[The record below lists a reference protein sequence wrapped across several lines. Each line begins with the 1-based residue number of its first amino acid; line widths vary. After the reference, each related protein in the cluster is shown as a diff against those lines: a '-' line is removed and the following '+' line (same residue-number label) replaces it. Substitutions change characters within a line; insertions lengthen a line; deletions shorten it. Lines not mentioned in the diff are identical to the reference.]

1 MIYLNCSLVPMAER
15 ETERLVQGN
24 GDEEVPVTT
33 KNKGRM
39 VKIKQVIITLLEKLC
54 CLIKN
59 IDEQDIITA
68 LEKLVC
74 LLYLLT
80 GQFVPLPSRESKK
93 KSCCTV
99 LYCIVISLTVCL
111 VLNVIPFAITVF
123 DWAACPTRYYN
134 VCYSIMLHP
143 RHHANIPEILMSAKT
158 IHKPGED
165 SHSLLSAQNEL
176 EKFEIYARI
185 VLLVTSFSS
194 TTSYVLFLCAFIKL
208 YFWPHFKICCGR
220 EETQAEQN
228 ESQLSDEEEI
238 EKMNDKNIK
247 PLHPFDDSKWSENIE
262 ITENDHETSTRLTCK
277 EACSF
282 YLMLGVNV
290 SINLAMLGVFIGGQY
305 LMNRHPDEPLK
316 NEGKYHHTQ
325 KYEIMAVA
333 IYTYSLFCT
342 LLSCFLFSKL
352 AYGIQRKQNNT
363 ITFLKHINVATGN
376 LREEKSEVYDYLQNI
391 YPNRNFEDKSELD
404 VKLFYL
410 QERDKHFTKVAT
422 KTIKVFEHWFFFHWI
437 LYIASSFLSLSLFL
451 EAIIH
456 YVDSSLPDQKTV
468 TTGIDFHPLEI
479 IFLGLFSVSN
489 CLFFLYPCVRAA
501 SITDSRT
508 AQICYINQKYTKYE
522 HITPELKDKFV
533 NFLSGQSFGFS
544 LHILCAK
551 VPFGFSV
558 AYFSIFLAAFGV
570 LLKVASSL

>member
-1 MIYLNCSLVPMAER
+1 MAEQ
-15 ETERLVQGN
+15 ETERLVPEN
-24 GDEEVPVTT
+24 GDEEVAVTA
-33 KNKGRM
+33 KNEKWM
-39 VKIKQVIITLLEKLC
+39 AKIKQA
-54 CLIKN
+54 
-59 IDEQDIITA
+59 IITA

-74 LLYLLT
+74 PLYLFT
-80 GQFVPLPSRESKK
+80 GQYVPLPSRESKR
-93 KSCCTV
+93 KSRCTV
-99 LYCIVISLTVCL
+99 LYCIVISLIVCL
-111 VLNVIPFAITVF
+111 VLNVIPFVITVF

-143 RHHANIPEILMSAKT
+143 RHHADIPYIILSANT
-158 IHKPGED
+158 THKQLTGEY

-185 VLLVTSFSS
+185 VLFVTSFSS
-194 TTSYVLFLCAFIKL
+194 TTSYVLFLYAFIKL
-208 YFWPHFKICCGR
+208 YFCPHFKICCGR
-220 EETQAEQN
+220 EETQAGYDEL
-228 ESQLSDEEEI
+228 QLSDEEEI

-262 ITENDHETSTRLTCK
+262 ITENDQETSTRLTCK

-282 YLMLGVNV
+282 YGMLGVNV
-290 SINLAMLGVFIGGQY
+290 FINLAMLVVFMIGQY
-305 LMNRHPDEPLK
+305 GMNRHPDEPLK
-316 NEGKYHHTQ
+316 NEGKYNHTQ
-325 KYEIMAVA
+325 KYEIMVVVT
-333 IYTYSLFCT
+333 YTYSLFCT

-363 ITFLKHINVATGN
+363 ITFLKHINIAPGK
-376 LREEKSEVYDYLQNI
+376 LLEEKREVYDYLKNI
-391 YPNRNFEDKSELD
+391 YPNRNFEERSELD

-422 KTIKVFEHWFFFHWI
+422 NTIKVFEHWFFFHWI

-456 YVDSSLPDQKTV
+456 YVESSLPNQKTV
-468 TTGIDFHPLEI
+468 TTGIHFHPLEI

-558 AYFSIFLAAFGV
+558 AYFSIFLAVFGV

>member
-1 MIYLNCSLVPMAER
+1 MMIYLNCSLVPMEEQER
-15 ETERLVQGN
+15 ERLVSVN
-24 GDEEVPVTT
+24 GDEEVAVTAT
-33 KNKGRM
+33 NEKWM
-39 VKIKQVIITLLEKLC
+39 TKIKQA
-54 CLIKN
+54 
-59 IDEQDIITA
+59 IITA
-68 LEKLVC
+68 LENPVC
-74 LLYLLT
+74 PLYLLT
-80 GQFVPLPSRESKK
+80 GQYAPLPSRESKW
-93 KSCCTV
+93 KSRFTV
-99 LYCIVISLTVCL
+99 LYCMVISLIVCL
-111 VLNVIPFAITVF
+111 VLNVIPFVMTVVA
-123 DWAACPTRYYN
+123 WAECPTRYYN

-143 RHHANIPEILMSAKT
+143 RHHADIPYIILSANT
-158 IHKPGED
+158 THKQLTSED

-185 VLLVTSFSS
+185 VLFVTSFSS
-194 TTSYVLFLCAFIKL
+194 TTSYILFLYAFIKL

-220 EETQAEQN
+220 EEM
-228 ESQLSDEEEI
+228 
-238 EKMNDKNIK
+238 MNDKNIK
-247 PLHPFDDSKWSENIE
+247 PLHPFDDGEWSKNIE
-262 ITENDHETSTRLTCK
+262 ITENDQETSTRLTCK
-277 EACSF
+277 EASSF
-282 YLMLGVNV
+282 YGMLGVNV
-290 SINLAMLGVFIGGQY
+290 LINLAMLVVFMIGQY
-305 LMNRHPDEPLK
+305 GMNRHPDEPLK
-316 NEGKYHHTQ
+316 NEGKYNHTQ
-325 KYEIMAVA
+325 IYEIMAVV

-352 AYGIQRKQNNT
+352 AYGIQRKENNT
-363 ITFLKHINVATGN
+363 ITFLEHIDVAPGK
-376 LREEKSEVYDYLQNI
+376 LLEEKREVYDYLKNI
-391 YPNRNFEDKSELD
+391 YPNRNFEERSELD

-422 KTIKVFEHWFFFHWI
+422 KTIKVFERWFFFHWI

-456 YVDSSLPDQKTV
+456 YVESSLPNQKTI
-468 TTGIDFHPLEI
+468 TTGIHFHPLEI
-479 IFLGLFSVSN
+479 IFLGLFSASN

-508 AQICYINQKYTKYE
+508 AQICYINQNYTKYE

-544 LHILCAK
+544 LYILCAK